1 MDNLFKGK
9 KDLKFATEEIEAFF
23 GDVVKI
29 VAYFTSRD
37 VFFECSKR
45 HLCQRL
51 LSTKRNEDL
60 EASFLN
66 KLKAQFGQNMVR
78 HLQGM
83 LNDVAGE
90 GRENLQKEFDEYLI
104 KNKVGEK
111 IEGIQFSA
119 RLLKE
124 SHWPVFPAD
133 KFQLQLCS
141 DAMEKCRSTFEKFYR
156 ESKSERKIRWL
167 FNHGEVEI
175 DTGYTPTESK
185 AKKTT
190 KTAKR
195 TKSTIK
201 FTVTPFQAQILV
213 LFNKQKEWTGP
224 ELSKVL
230 FPTGSATEK
239 ASELLENLF
248 GALGPLIF
256 DPKAPVSLVL
266 TDEDKKKLEEKAE
279 GGEEEAE
286 EGGEKKKKK
295 KKKDVIE
302 ERELTETDKFFLKDS
317 INSSVLR
324 VAFAVESRKKTT
336 KKENEIN
343 KYVRK
348 KREFMLDAAM
358 VRVMKA
364 RNVIKW
370 AQFQTEVLKLV
381 QKEWS
386 PSPKEMKK
394 RLGSLMERDFIKRS
408 EEDENLLQYIA

>member
-1 MDNLFKGK
+1 
-9 KDLKFATEEIEAFF
+9 
-23 GDVVKI
+23 
-29 VAYFTSRD
+29 
-37 VFFECSKR
+37 
-45 HLCQRL
+45 
-51 LSTKRNEDL
+51 
-60 EASFLN
+60 
-66 KLKAQFGQNMVR
+66 MVR

-90 GRENLQKEFDEYLI
+90 GRENLQKEFDEYLV
-104 KNKVGEK
+104 KNKIGEK
-111 IEGIQFSA
+111 IDGIQFSA

-141 DAMEKCRSTFEKFYR
+141 APMEKCRSTFEKFYR

-175 DTGYTPTESK
+175 DTGYTPQESK
-185 AKKTT
+185 TKKAAKTT
-190 KTAKR
+190 KR

-201 FTVTPFQAQILV
+201 FTVTPFQAQILC

-224 ELSKVL
+224 EISKIL
-230 FPTGSATEK
+230 FPTGSGTEK

-256 DPKAPVSLVL
+256 DPKAPIALVL
-266 TDEDKKKLEEKAE
+266 TDEDKKKLEEGGEEGAEE
-279 GGEEEAE
+279 GGEEAAE
-286 EGGEKKKKK
+286 GEKKKKK
-295 KKKDVIE
+295 KKKKDTIE

-324 VAFAVESRKKTT
+324 VTFAVESRKRTT
-336 KKENEIN
+336 KKDNEIN

-386 PSPKEMKK
+386 PSPKELKK

>member
-1 MDNLFKGK
+1 
-9 KDLKFATEEIEAFF
+9 
-23 GDVVKI
+23 
-29 VAYFTSRD
+29 
-37 VFFECSKR
+37 
-45 HLCQRL
+45 
-51 LSTKRNEDL
+51 
-60 EASFLN
+60 
-66 KLKAQFGQNMVR
+66 
-78 HLQGM
+78 
-83 LNDVAGE
+83 
-90 GRENLQKEFDEYLI
+90 LQKEFDEYLI

-133 KFQLQLCS
+133 KFQLQLFS

-256 DPKAPVSLVL
+256 DPKAPVALVL
-266 TDEDKKKLEEKAE
+266 TDEDKKKLEEKVE
-279 GGEEEAE
+279 GGEEEAAE

-295 KKKDVIE
+295 KKKDVLE